1 MKFLFILI
9 ILPFSS
15 LAQDISGVWTGYMYN
30 DTTGQ
35 KIHYE
40 LALNEM
46 KGKGDGYSRTTFII
60 DSIKNIGIKSVT
72 IKVKDGHYY
81 VVDDKYIYNNF
92 PEPPAKGVKMF
103 SFLTLSENDTADV
116 LSGIWRTNPT
126 KIYMPLTGTI
136 FLERKKNVKPQ
147 ETLIVGELVHLG
159 LGDKLSFLPP
169 SIAASM
175 LAMENRVKLPEKI
188 GTSGQTTAVKE
199 PGAEQNA
206 TAVAAPATINAP
218 SPGATEKGVVAT
230 QPISINSNPTEPKS
244 TAAGAT
250 APVVPTPSAAPEKAV
265 VVDEPKPVT
274 KNVAEQK
281 PVSAV
286 IKVPVV
292 PTKPPAAELARRT
305 IENIRTVDIVQDSL
319 IFSLY
324 DNGTVDGDTVSIL
337 VNGQVVMPR
346 VGLLER
352 ATNKTIYLTPEMG
365 DTINVIM
372 YAENLGSIPPN
383 TGLLVVRDGEKN
395 YEILFK
401 GDLKKNAEI
410 KLVRQKKN

>member
-1 MKFLFILI
+1 MTA
-9 ILPFSS
+9 FS
-15 LAQDISGVWTGYMYN
+15 QDVSGVWTGTMYN

-35 KIHYE
+35 RMHYE
-40 LALNEM
+40 LAINEM
-46 KGKGDGYSRTTFII
+46 KEKGNGYSRTTFII

-72 IKVKDGHYY
+72 IKAKDGHYY

-103 SFLTLSENDTADV
+103 SFLTLSENDTAEV

-136 FLERKKNVKPQ
+136 FLEKKKNVKPQ

-159 LGDKLSFLPP
+159 LGNKLSFLSP
-169 SIAASM
+169 AVADGM
-175 LAMENRVKLPEKI
+175 LAMDNKTKFPEK
-188 GTSGQTTAVKE
+188 TVAANETTPVTKT
-199 PGAEQNA
+199 GSEQKMASTIPPPSRSSEN
-206 TAVAAPATINAP
+206 AVAAN
-218 SPGATEKGVVAT
+218 K
-230 QPISINSNPTEPKS
+230 PTS
-244 TAAGAT
+244 
-250 APVVPTPSAAPEKAV
+250 
-265 VVDEPKPVT
+265 VT
-274 KNVAEQK
+274 KNVPEQK
-281 PVSAV
+281 PAPAV
-286 IKVPVV
+286 TKVPVT
-292 PTKPPAAELARRT
+292 PPSPPPAAELAKRT
-305 IENIRTVDIVQDSL
+305 IENIRTVDIMQDSL
-319 IFSLY
+319 IFSLF

-337 VNGQVVMPR
+337 INGEVVMPR

-395 YEILFK
+395 YEIFFT
-401 GDLKKNAEI
+401 GDLKNNAEI
-410 KLVRQKKN
+410 KLVRKKKN

>member
-1 MKFLFILI
+1 MASF
-9 ILPFSS
+9 
-15 LAQDISGVWTGYMYN
+15 AQDVSGVWTGYMYN

-35 KIHYE
+35 KMYYE
-40 LALNEM
+40 LAINEM
-46 KGKGDGYSRTTFII
+46 KEKGNGYSHTTFII

-72 IKVKDGHYY
+72 IKAKDGHYY

-103 SFLTLSENDTADV
+103 SFLTLSENDTAEV

-126 KIYMPLTGTI
+126 KVYMPLTGTI
-136 FLERKKNVKPQ
+136 FLEKKKNLKPQ
-147 ETLIVGELVHLG
+147 ETVIVGELVHLG

-169 SIAASM
+169 EIAAGM
-175 LAMENRVKLPEKI
+175 LAMNNKPEFPEK
-188 GTSGQTTAVKE
+188 T
-199 PGAEQNA
+199 
-206 TAVAAPATINAP
+206 VAASQPTSVTKNGPEQKPIPAITKAP
-218 SPGATEKGVVAT
+218 P
-230 QPISINSNPTEPKS
+230 
-244 TAAGAT
+244 
-250 APVVPTPSAAPEKAV
+250 PSAPEKTIAA
-265 VVDEPKPVT
+265 DQTTSVT
-274 KNVAEQK
+274 KNASEQK
-281 PVSAV
+281 SPPAATKIPV
-286 IKVPVV
+286 IP
-292 PTKPPAAELARRT
+292 PPPPAAELAKRT
-305 IENIRTVDIVQDSL
+305 IENIRTVNIMQDSL
-319 IFSLY
+319 VFSLY

-337 VNGQVVMPR
+337 INGKVVMPR

-410 KLVRQKKN
+410 KLVRQNKN